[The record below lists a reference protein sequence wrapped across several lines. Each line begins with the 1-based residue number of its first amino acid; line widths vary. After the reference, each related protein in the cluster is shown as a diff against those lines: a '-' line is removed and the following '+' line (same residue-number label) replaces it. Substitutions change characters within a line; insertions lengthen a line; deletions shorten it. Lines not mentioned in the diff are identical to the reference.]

1 MAKRHKK
8 HTKRRTHRR
17 SHKMSGVGAA
27 ASMATNALMIT
38 GGLVLSRVI
47 VNAAGKV
54 MPALVKTPMTKALGQ
69 AVLGLITKPVVSTLG
84 VKSTKVDSLAEG
96 MYVGAMYEL
105 LKSVAP
111 TMIGA
116 EDDSV
121 IVVSGTDISEV
132 NGIDQIGADSM
143 DISEVN
149 GLDQI
154 GYDEDYDY

>member
-8 HTKRRTHRR
+8 HAKRRTHRR
-17 SHKMSGVGAA
+17 SRKMSGIGAVS
-27 ASMATNALMIT
+27 SMATNALMIT
-38 GGLVLSRVI
+38 GGLVASRII
-47 VNAAGKV
+47 VNAAGKAI
-54 MPALVKTPMTKALGQ
+54 PALVKTPMTKALGQ

-84 VKSTKVDSLAEG
+84 IKSSKVDSLAEG

-116 EDDSV
+116 DDDDV

-132 NGIDQIGADSM
+132 NGIDQIGADGM

>member
-17 SHKMSGVGAA
+17 SHKMSGIGAVS
-27 ASMATNALMIT
+27 SMATNALMIT

-47 VNAAGKV
+47 VNAAGKAI
-54 MPALVKTPMTKALGQ
+54 PALVKTPTSKALGQ
-69 AVLGLITKPVVSTLG
+69 AVLGFITKPVVSTLG
-84 VKSTKVDSLAEG
+84 IKSSKVDSLAEG

-105 LKSVAP
+105 LKSFAP
-111 TMIGA
+111 NMIGA
-116 EDDSV
+116 DDDSV

-149 GLDQI
+149 GIDQI
-154 GYDEDYDY
+154 GYDEYDY